1 MTDERLR
8 LLAEMKD
15 RLSPALRRLKTVM
28 DSTGRTATFHKLA
41 RDMSVAERA
50 GYRLGFALGRTIRW
64 GAIGAVAS
72 AGAAGAAFVKFGKD
86 AADALDD
93 TAALAKQIGI
103 SGDALRTLEGVGK
116 RYNVTQE
123 AIGAGLTKFNLN
135 FGRLK
140 QNQGAFYTYLK
151 KTNPA
156 LAAQFKQ
163 IDSTGDAFLLLS
175 DAISKT
181 ADPAKRAALIKAA
194 GLPQEFLRFFADG
207 PDDLR
212 DTIKEVVRFQG
223 LLGPDAYREAAR
235 YGDNLD
241 NIGLAWQGLRDKL
254 AVAALPIV
262 NPMLEDLANFVAD
275 NREGIATGFK
285 EIATDVGAGLRE
297 FGKWVSGLKAGDF
310 RDFWAELKDG
320 GAAIRDIAAGIKD
333 LFATIKE
340 FGGWK
345 AVIAAIIAYKAMGG
359 VPGLMQLPRGGPPP
373 ADRGPA
379 APLPLSGGSGFLG
392 AIVWPLLATVGSFAA
407 LDRLDP
413 EGNLWGLTENLDKW
427 FKDRF
432 GIDPSKID
440 TRGGRG
446 VFGQRAS
453 GYQNWGPEDRTTRAR
468 PGDIPT
474 EAELRKQLAFEQ
486 SRAER
491 LDADIRRWQQGGE
504 DKADPEGFAAMTR
517 QRFLALRSVAAIQT
531 VLARM
536 MRRNADEIGKKIGA
550 SAADSFIDR
559 LGLAFARFGGS
570 GGGSGGGRVWQ
581 ASYGGNGGG
590 GALGRIKSFAGMGM
604 LDLIA
609 AAEGTGKNYNT
620 TLGYGALTGGPVNL
634 TGMTLDQ
641 VDALQTRMLRHRGN
655 RWNSSAVG
663 RYQFVRTRLR
673 DLRKRY
679 GLPGSMI
686 FSKELQDALARASL
700 AERGG
705 SVGSVRNEWEG
716 LRRVPSR
723 ELLDALRRHRQGGQ
737 RPKIEG
743 SASVDIRFPNGVPAG
758 TRVGA
763 SGKGLFKTVNLDTG
777 RAMKPALA

>member
-15 RLSPALRRLKTVM
+15 RLSPALRRLRTVM
-28 DSTGRTATFHKLA
+28 DSTGRTATFQKLA

-64 GAIGAVAS
+64 GAIGAAAS

-123 AIGAGLTKFNLN
+123 VIGAGLTKFNLN

-140 QNQGAFYTYLK
+140 QNQGAFYTHLK

-163 IDSTGDAFLLLS
+163 IGSTGDAFLLLS

-223 LLGPDAYREAAR
+223 LLGPDAYRAAAR

-262 NPMLEDLANFVAD
+262 NPMLEDLANFVAA

-297 FGKWVSGLKAGDF
+297 FGKWASGLKAGDF

-333 LFATIKE
+333 LFAAIKE

-345 AVIAAIIAYKAMGG
+345 AVIGAIIAYKAVGG
-359 VPGLMQLPRGGPPP
+359 VPGLFDLFRNG
-373 ADRGPA
+373 AS
-379 APLPLSGGSGFLG
+379 SGGSSAGGGGANGLLG
-392 AIVWPLLATVGSFAA
+392 LLGMFGPLLAIGGAAVAGSLWATKDIPKN
-407 LDRLDP
+407 LQTDP
-413 EGNLWGLTENLDKW
+413 YSGLPFNAPPGYRPPPDNG
-427 FKDRF
+427 RF
-432 GIDPSKID
+432 
-440 TRGGRG
+440 
-446 VFGQRAS
+446 F
-453 GYQNWGPEDRTTRAR
+453 PEDRTTRAR
-468 PGDIPT
+468 PSDIPT
-474 EAELRKQLAFEQ
+474 EVELRKQLAFEQ
-486 SRAER
+486 YRADR

-559 LGLAFARFGGS
+559 LGLAFARFGGGA
-570 GGGSGGGRVWQ
+570 GGGGGRVWQ
-581 ASYGGNGGG
+581 ASYGGGGRNAG
-590 GALGRIKSFAGMGM
+590 LGRVKSFAGMGM

-620 TLGYGALTGGPVNL
+620 TLGYGAFTGGPVNL

-641 VDALQTRMLRHRGN
+641 VDALQTRMLRHPGN

-673 DLRKRY
+673 DLRSRR
-679 GLPGSMI
+679 PM
-686 FSKELQDALARASL
+686 AR
-700 AERGG
+700 
-705 SVGSVRNEWEG
+705 
-716 LRRVPSR
+716 RRPTRSPRPRRPSR
-723 ELLDALRRHRQGGQ
+723 IRATRH
-737 RPKIEG
+737 
-743 SASVDIRFPNGVPAG
+743 
-758 TRVGA
+758 
-763 SGKGLFKTVNLDTG
+763 
-777 RAMKPALA
+777 